1 MRIRDARLAAKMTQA
16 ELARRIGCDQSAISR
31 LERHARTI
39 TLNQLK
45 LLSAALQVPLIKLLD
60 DDEVA

>member
-1 MRIRDARLAAKMTQA
+1 MLIREARLAARLTQA
-16 ELARRIGCDQSAISR
+16 ELARRVGCDQSAISR
-31 LERHARTI
+31 LESNAGAI

-45 LLSAALQVPLIKLLD
+45 LLSAALQVPLVKLLD